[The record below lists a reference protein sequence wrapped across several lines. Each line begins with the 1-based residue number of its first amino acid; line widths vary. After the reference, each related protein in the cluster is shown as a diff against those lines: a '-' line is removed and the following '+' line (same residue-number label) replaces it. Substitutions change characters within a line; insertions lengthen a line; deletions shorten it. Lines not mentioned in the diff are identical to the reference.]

1 MRAFLA
7 GHTRCRRIL
16 NTASFFAWLSVPWLP
31 SILFSAPGQYPLP
44 SPCLSLPLPLS
55 CTPLVPG
62 LAHFIPL
69 FTAFLLA
76 LVLLQTCIDSLHD
89 SACLAAPLVQPI
101 PVSPQPPISSPLARH
116 IPSSRLVP
124 LAPPAL
130 WPAGRLVL
138 CTPPGLLPPL
148 QELGLPTSAAFEG
161 CPPPPCPVPLFHLI
175 PCTPPSLSPLLL
187 AQQVACAASAGSSPC
202 LAPDHAQGQ
211 IAPEGGARPP
221 PRPIVSYP
229 GDGGE
234 GGGCGGV
241 APPGSF
247 QVSISTLCKVYHLS
261 IYLSIYLSIIFAG
274 GGKRMNI
281 YVYR

>member
-175 PCTPPSLSPLLL
+175 PCTPPSLSPLLQAL
-187 AQQVACAASAGSSPC
+187 GWLASA
-202 LAPDHAQGQ
+202 
-211 IAPEGGARPP
+211 
-221 PRPIVSYP
+221 VS
-229 GDGGE
+229 
-234 GGGCGGV
+234 
-241 APPGSF
+241 
-247 QVSISTLCKVYHLS
+247 
-261 IYLSIYLSIIFAG
+261 AG
-274 GGKRMNI
+274 
-281 YVYR
+281 